1 MRILH
6 VEDNPEVVRLVRLM
20 LSGHEVFSVSNVN
33 DAIDLLRIK
42 RFNVVLLDLKLSNEL
57 KSYEELG
64 GVKLL
69 NLMIAENINVPVILL
84 TALSSAAQRA
94 KNDYPI
100 IKAIVN
106 KPFLKKQ
113 LLNALRL

>member
-6 VEDNPEVVRLVRLM
+6 VEDNPDVIKLVRLM
-20 LSGHEVFSVSNVN
+20 LSNHEVFSVNNVK

-42 RFNVVLLDLKLSNEL
+42 RFNLVLLDLKLSNEL
-57 KSYEELG
+57 KSYEELDG
-64 GVKLL
+64 IKLL
-69 NLMIAENINVPVILL
+69 NLMIAENIKTPVILL

-94 KNDYPI
+94 KNDYSI
-100 IKAIVN
+100 IKAIIN